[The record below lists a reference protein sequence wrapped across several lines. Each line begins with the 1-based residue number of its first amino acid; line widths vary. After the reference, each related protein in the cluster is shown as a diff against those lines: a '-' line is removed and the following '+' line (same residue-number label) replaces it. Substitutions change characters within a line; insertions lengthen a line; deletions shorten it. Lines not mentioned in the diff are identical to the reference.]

1 MNINEGYKELDF
13 GDLLSSETKY
23 QMLFNKA
30 NDSIFVYHLNKKGE
44 YKSFVE
50 VNDMACEK
58 LKYTREELLSMSI
71 YDIIPLRL
79 HKNIKKFLQDVFN
92 NKPNS
97 NIINTIRVNRDGI
110 EIPFEVNVHLF
121 ELNGKPTILSIARDI
136 SDRIKSETERREAQ
150 KLIQKTANLASVG
163 VITGGITHE
172 INQPL
177 NVIKMGADGILYWD
191 TQNPNILPG
200 RIVTMIQSIADSS
213 RRIESIIKHM
223 RSFWIDSK
231 NDSLAEINLNHSII
245 KAISLVKQKL
255 QSHEIKLEKEFDEND
270 LLVLADAVKL
280 ELSINNLI
288 NNAIYSL
295 DQTKSNDKKIFV
307 KTYSK
312 DDYAFFEIADN
323 GIGLP
328 DIDND
333 KLFDPFFS
341 TKQVDGGTGLGLAIV
356 KMFIERFGGKIDVV
370 KNSKYN
376 AAFIIK
382 LKLFNR
388 ENNG

>member
-1 MNINEGYKELDF
+1 
-13 GDLLSSETKY
+13 
-23 QMLFNKA
+23 
-30 NDSIFVYHLNKKGE
+30 
-44 YKSFVE
+44 
-50 VNDMACEK
+50 
-58 LKYTREELLSMSI
+58 
-71 YDIIPLRL
+71 
-79 HKNIKKFLQDVFN
+79 
-92 NKPNS
+92 
-97 NIINTIRVNRDGI
+97 
-110 EIPFEVNVHLF
+110 
-121 ELNGKPTILSIARDI
+121 
-136 SDRIKSETERREAQ
+136 
-150 KLIQKTANLASVG
+150 
-163 VITGGITHE
+163 
-172 INQPL
+172 
-177 NVIKMGADGILYWD
+177 MGADGILYWD

-270 LLVLADAVKL
+270 LLVLADAVQL